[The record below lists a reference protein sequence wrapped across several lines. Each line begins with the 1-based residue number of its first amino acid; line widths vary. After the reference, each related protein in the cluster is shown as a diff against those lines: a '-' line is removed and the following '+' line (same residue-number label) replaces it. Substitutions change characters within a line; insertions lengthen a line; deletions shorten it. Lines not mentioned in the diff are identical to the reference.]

1 MSTRKEA
8 DLQTKL
14 HAQQRRAR
22 FERRRADE
30 LFVQLTEATRQLG
43 LMKNADPE
51 AAAFVDMQGRA
62 ATLATALQA
71 LINHSRKVIGRS
83 STAADYAQS
92 VLDSAGAIAEN
103 AASSRRPHDQ

>member
-1 MSTRKEA
+1 MMSTRKEA

-14 HAQQRRAR
+14 HAQQRRTR

-71 LINHSRKVIGRS
+71 LINQSRRIAGRS
-83 STAADYAQS
+83 TTAADYAQS
-92 VLDSAGAIAEN
+92 VLDSAGTVVKEV
-103 AASSRRPHDQ
+103 AA